1 METRVRLRVLAVG
14 VLLMWFISFAVSAVL
29 LLPRVDVLVIA
40 SDPEQVRLIAALVS
54 LTLFALSSAT
64 LLLVHGLT
72 REQQRASRLEREL
85 QKGSAAF
92 EKSRR
97 TLDTLLGHAES
108 TILIFGNEGEV
119 AYVNPAHERILGY
132 SPQEYRDDPELGDRI
147 VLPEDRQKCTDY
159 FGRVAR
165 LDVPSEPVT
174 IRYYNRAGNLAYLD
188 YTASPIL
195 NKAKVTIGVLVIG
208 RDTTR
213 EHEAE
218 ARMQHLGAVLRAIR
232 SVNHLITKEKDR
244 DQMLQGAC
252 DRLIETRG
260 YRSVWIALLNESGR
274 LVTHAEAGLGEAFKP
289 MVELLQRG
297 EIPACGQQALTQP
310 APVVVNDPSTTCAGC
325 PLASSY
331 EGQGGMTAR
340 LEHRGKVYGLL
351 AASIPPE
358 YADDEEEQDLFQEVA
373 GDIAFALH
381 SIKIEEERKRAEERL
396 RLLSSVAEQA
406 GDGMAVADM
415 DGHIIFANR
424 AWAEM
429 HGYEHDE
436 LIGKHL
442 SAFHNERQLK
452 EEVKPF
458 NEQVLLKGQ
467 HEGEVGHKRR
477 DGSEFPTYMTTT
489 VLRDDHGKVV
499 GLIGAARDITERK
512 RAQAALRESERKYRT
527 LVENIPQKV
536 FLKDAKSVYVSCN
549 EHYARDLG
557 ISPDA
562 VVGKTDYDFYP
573 EEIADKYRADDRRV
587 MESGETKEIEEKY
600 VRDGEEI
607 FVYTVKTPVKDETG
621 NTIGVFGV
629 HEDITERKQLQEQFL
644 QAQKMEAIGRLA
656 GGVAHDFNNLLTVVL
671 GYSEMLLH
679 NLKDGRSRSHVE
691 AISSAAEKAGRLT
704 SQLLAFSSKQ
714 MREPRVLNINE
725 VVTEMGKMLR
735 RVIGEDIEL
744 VVVLGKD
751 LNHVRIDPGQIEQV
765 IMNLVVNA
773 RDAMPDGG
781 KLVIETANVGL
792 DAEYA
797 SAHLGV
803 QPGDY
808 VMLAVTDTGHGMDEA
823 TQKRVF
829 EPFFTTKE
837 VGAGTGLGLSTVYGI
852 AKQNEGNVWV
862 YSEPEMGATF
872 KVYLPVIKGERAT
885 APVKK
890 MASEIPDGSETIL
903 VVEDEEVV
911 RELAKQVLEQKSYKV
926 LTARHGPD
934 ALIVSEQ
941 YDGTIHLLLTDVVMP
956 EMNGKELAERLKAL
970 RSDLRVIYMSGYADA
985 AIFQNGSVPESAAY
999 LQKPFTPDS
1008 LLLKLR
1014 EVLDEPE

>member
-1 METRVRLRVLAVG
+1 METRVRLRVLTVG

-29 LLPRVDVLVIA
+29 LIPRVDVLVIA

-147 VLPEDRQKCTDY
+147 VFPEDWQKRTDY

-195 NKAKVTIGVLVIG
+195 SKANVTIGVLVIG

-218 ARMQHLGAVLRAIR
+218 ARTQHLGAVLRAIR

-297 EIPACGQQALTQP
+297 EIPACVQQALTQP

-442 SAFHNERQLK
+442 SIFHNERQLK
-452 EEVKPF
+452 EEVEPF

-467 HEGEVGHKRR
+467 HEGEVGHIRK
-477 DGSEFPTYMTTT
+477 DGSMFPTYMTTT
-489 VLRDDHGKVV
+489 ILKDDDGEPV
-499 GLIGAARDITERK
+499 GLIGSARDITERK
-512 RAQAALRESERKYRT
+512 RVEEELRKLSSVVDQSPSMALVTDIEGNIEYVNPKFTETTGYTEQEVIGKNPRILKSGNQPLEFYVELWNAITSGREWRGEFLNKRKDGELYWER
-527 LVENIPQKV
+527 
-536 FLKDAKSVYVSCN
+536 AS
-549 EHYARDLG
+549 
-557 ISPDA
+557 ISPII
-562 VVGKTDYDFYP
+562 GG
-573 EEIADKYRADDRRV
+573 EGEIAH
-587 MESGETKEIEEKY
+587 
-600 VRDGEEI
+600 
-607 FVYTVKTPVKDETG
+607 FVKVS
-621 NTIGVFGV
+621 
-629 HEDITERKQLQEQFL
+629 EDITEHKQLQEQFL

-656 GGVAHDFNNLLTVVL
+656 GGVAHDFNNLLTVML

-691 AISSAAEKAGRLT
+691 AISNAAEKAGRLT
-704 SQLLAFSSKQ
+704 SQLLAFSRKQ

-803 QPGDY
+803 QPGEY

-903 VVEDEEVV
+903 LVEDEEVV